1 MEEAANKY
9 NGWTNYETW
18 CVALWLDNDE
28 GSYHHWQATAAEIR
42 DDATNCH
49 QVLDGIWTAEEAV
62 RFNLADRIESEVTE
76 ASPISEP
83 TLYNDLLTAALSE
96 VDWLEIADAILQRL
110 GMLHMS
116 PLRGKKGKVQTEGL
130 GEQLRRALLA
140 QPESIN
146 KIALRAGVDQ
156 STLNKFVRGQR
167 KNLRS
172 DTVDRLCAVLNIR
185 PAIFEK

>member
-1 MEEAANKY
+1 
-9 NGWTNYETW
+9 
-18 CVALWLDNDE
+18 
-28 GSYHHWQATAAEIR
+28 
-42 DDATNCH
+42 
-49 QVLDGIWTAEEAV
+49 
-62 RFNLADRIESEVTE
+62 
-76 ASPISEP
+76 
-83 TLYNDLLTAALSE
+83 
-96 VDWLEIADAILQRL
+96 
-110 GMLHMS
+110 MS
-116 PLRGKKGKVQTEGL
+116 PLRGKKCKVQTEGL